1 MVAFFER
8 RVNLYKK
15 RVKCIRMQLF
25 QQAIRFMHTAA
36 YALAKG
42 VQAHADELSTI
53 QLRPDAI
60 Q

>member
-1 MVAFFER
+1 
-8 RVNLYKK
+8 
-15 RVKCIRMQLF
+15 MQLF
-25 QQAIRFMHTAA
+25 QQALRFMHTAA

-53 QLRPDAI
+53 QLRPDTI